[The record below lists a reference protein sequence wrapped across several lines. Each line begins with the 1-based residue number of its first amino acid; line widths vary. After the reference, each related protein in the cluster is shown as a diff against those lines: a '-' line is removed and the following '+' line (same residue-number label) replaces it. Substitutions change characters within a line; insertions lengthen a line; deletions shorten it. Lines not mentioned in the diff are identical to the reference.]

1 MEEKKEHSQIDFEN
15 IHPRHLQFLD
25 GVPDKI
31 REEVME
37 LVTSIP
43 FIYNLVRRD
52 RKTVLDLPKDKQG
65 RVVVNITEPHVFENM
80 DFFRERAL
88 YFQKHGRYTDIYPNN
103 HPNSEWMKFWTEEQ
117 RRCLEGYVRSD
128 GEWITGEHYWYLN
141 YCPILIVVSE
151 GEDTGKNVSGIRTEN
166 FPEFW
171 DGDYL
176 YFHYRRLAR
185 EQGLHCNVLKTRRR
199 GYSYKGAAVMTL
211 PYFHM
216 RNQKCYA
223 IASEGEYLY
232 VDGLLNDK
240 TWNMLSF
247 IDNHT
252 PWTQPRDYK
261 DTDDHKRASYKDPAT
276 KTERGR
282 KNEIIGVTL
291 KNNTQ
296 KARGKA
302 GINVLWEE
310 YGVMPDGLTS
320 WTIALGSMKQGRK
333 VYGQMCSFGTGG
345 TAGPAFEAMETL
357 FYRGDS
363 YDILMLDNV
372 FDRAALG
379 SKCALYIGEYLNRE
393 FCYDK
398 NGNSHPIKALVEIV
412 TEWKKRDPIAITQ
425 FKADYSITPQDA
437 CLKKEG
443 TIFPVV
449 ELKEH
454 LSTITPNYRSFI
466 AQHYLGELSIEPS
479 GVVTWRNSP
488 TAAPIHEFPI
498 KDNKN
503 KQGAIEIFKQP
514 VTLNSGGIT
523 PGRYIAG
530 CLTPGEKVM
539 TNEGLMNVEDVTLSH
554 KLINKEGDLVDIINL
569 QRYEVKNEATF
580 NIKVSNT
587 FRRTNFTKEHPI
599 YVSDDIT
606 GYTSIKKS
614 VRENLPQRYKKLN
627 FEFKKADELKV
638 KQWIKV
644 PNIYKKEIDSTEI
657 PSLIINKTNIS
668 GCAQLWWFIG
678 LWLGDGWISRN
689 RISIAFN
696 SKELEYI
703 NYTKQII
710 TNIFN
715 APFHERVRD
724 NCVEISFNN
733 KELSSY
739 LTLNCGLKAQNKRLK
754 EWMKYI
760 PNALKQELLLGY
772 LASDGCISKDSREL
786 YNMEFVSISLELL
799 EDIQDISFSLGMVS
813 SLSKLR
819 NASEHKFRDN
829 LYKTKETYHLRF
841 GHNETIKFAK
851 WSQGFTGT
859 LKLKK
864 IELNNLKPNL
874 RKQPNCGC
882 FIDEDFI
889 YFQITEIQ
897 KNQYTGVV
905 YNFECE
911 THTFMC
917 HHITTHN
924 CDPYDDDSS
933 TTNSLG
939 SLLLMD
945 TFTDEIVCEY
955 TGRPYTAEEFYQN
968 VYKVLKYYN
977 ATCLYE
983 SFNKGLFAYMD
994 KKRSLYLLA
1003 DNPKI
1008 LKQMDYIKGDFHGNK
1023 AKGYPP
1029 SKPVNNWGRRLAA
1042 DWLVSAPLINDEE
1055 SPDLSNLHKIRSIGL
1070 IKELIGWNSDGNFDR
1085 VSALQALMIYREE
1098 RSKYTVNVEEEVDYN
1113 DYFMRN
1119 YKPTRE
1125 RLQQLRLKYGTK

>member
-514 VTLNSGGIT
+514 VSLNNGSI
-523 PGRYIAG
+523 PHGRYIAG
-530 CLTPGEKVM
+530 T
-539 TNEGLMNVEDVTLSH
+539 
-554 KLINKEGDLVDIINL
+554 
-569 QRYEVKNEATF
+569 
-580 NIKVSNT
+580 
-587 FRRTNFTKEHPI
+587 
-599 YVSDDIT
+599 
-606 GYTSIKKS
+606 
-614 VRENLPQRYKKLN
+614 
-627 FEFKKADELKV
+627 
-638 KQWIKV
+638 
-644 PNIYKKEIDSTEI
+644 DS
-657 PSLIINKTNIS
+657 
-668 GCAQLWWFIG
+668 F
-678 LWLGDGWISRN
+678 D
-689 RISIAFN
+689 
-696 SKELEYI
+696 
-703 NYTKQII
+703 
-710 TNIFN
+710 
-715 APFHERVRD
+715 H
-724 NCVEISFNN
+724 
-733 KELSSY
+733 
-739 LTLNCGLKAQNKRLK
+739 
-754 EWMKYI
+754 
-760 PNALKQELLLGY
+760 
-772 LASDGCISKDSREL
+772 
-786 YNMEFVSISLELL
+786 
-799 EDIQDISFSLGMVS
+799 
-813 SLSKLR
+813 
-819 NASEHKFRDN
+819 
-829 LYKTKETYHLRF
+829 
-841 GHNETIKFAK
+841 
-851 WSQGFTGT
+851 
-859 LKLKK
+859 
-864 IELNNLKPNL
+864 
-874 RKQPNCGC
+874 
-882 FIDEDFI
+882 
-889 YFQITEIQ
+889 
-897 KNQYTGVV
+897 
-905 YNFECE
+905 
-911 THTFMC
+911 
-917 HHITTHN
+917 
-924 CDPYDDDSS
+924 DDSS
-933 TTNSLG
+933 TNSLG
-939 SLLLMD
+939 SCFVFD
-945 TFTDEIVCEY
+945 TFTDEIVAEY
-955 TGRPYTAEEFYQN
+955 TGRPTTAEEFYN
-968 VYKVLKYYN
+968 KVYKLLKYYN

-983 SFNKGLFAYMD
+983 NFNTGIFSYFD
-994 KKRSLYLLA
+994 KKNCLYLLA

-1008 LKQMDYIKGDFHGNK
+1008 LKQMDYIKGEHIGNK
-1023 AKGYPP
+1023 KKGVPP
-1029 SKPVNNWGRRLAA
+1029 SKAVNSWGRRLIA
-1042 DWLVSAPLINDEE
+1042 DWLISAPQIKDETN
-1055 SPDLSNLHKIRSIGL
+1055 PDLCNLHKLRSIGL
-1070 IKELIGWNSDGNFDR
+1070 IRELIGWNSDGNFDR
-1085 VSALQALMIYREE
+1085 VSALQMLMIYREE
-1098 RSKYTVNVEEEVDYN
+1098 RSKYTVSVEEEIDYN